1 MTSILDWSEP
11 KKARPTKEHNETFV
25 ADGAPPGTYVPNMSN
40 EDKAKWRAKLIGGK
54 DPRVEIRKTV
64 TGIARG
70 SEKQGPYAQ
79 VKLVV
84 RPDKSVR
91 FSANG
96 KAELDG
102 VELIQ
107 AIDEAFKKLTEEK

>member
-1 MTSILDWSEP
+1 MFV
-11 KKARPTKEHNETFV
+11 ETV
-25 ADGAPPGTYVPNMSN
+25 TGVD
-40 EDKAKWRAKLIGGK
+40 
-54 DPRVEIRKTV
+54 DPRVEIRKTAK
-64 TGIARG
+64 GQARG

-96 KAELDG
+96 KAELN
-102 VELIQ
+102 VIELMQ
-107 AIDEAFKKLTEEK
+107 ALDEAYMKLTEEK